1 MDKKIVLVTGGTKG
15 IGRACSLMFAKEN
28 YFVLINYSKD
38 ENAAKALEQEIKS
51 FGGECALLKTDISN
65 LKHVDYMFRSI
76 EDDYGRL
83 DILVNNAGYLKDT
96 SIFNLQPLLDLD
108 KSLDINIKGT
118 IACIHYASK
127 IMFTQKSGSII
138 NISSISSILG
148 NPGQTIY
155 SATKSAINAITLTTA
170 KELAPFGIRVNAVL
184 PGYIK
189 TDMMSHIPEVKY
201 KKIESLIPIGHFGMP
216 EDVASAIKFLASEDS
231 KYITGALLTVDGG
244 LSI

>member
-1 MDKKIVLVTGGTKG
+1 MDKKVVLVTGGTKG

-38 ENAAKALEQEIKS
+38 DAAAKALEQEIKS

-65 LKHVDYMFRSI
+65 LKHVDYMFRTI
-76 EDDYGRL
+76 EEDYGRL
-83 DILVNNAGYLKDT
+83 DVLVNNAGCLKDV

-108 KSLDINIKGT
+108 TSIDVNIKGT

-138 NISSISSILG
+138 NISSVSSILG
-148 NPGQTIY
+148 NPGQTVY
-155 SATKSAINAITLTTA
+155 SATKGAINAVTLTAA
-170 KELAPFGIRVNAVL
+170 KELAPFGIKVNAVL

-189 TDMMSHIPEVKY
+189 TDMLANIPEAKY
-201 KKIESLIPIGHFGMP
+201 RKIENLIPAGHFGMP
-216 EDVASAIKFLASEDS
+216 EDIANAIKFLASDDN
-231 KYITGALLTVDGG
+231 KYITGLLLTVDGG
-244 LSI
+244 LSA